1 MLTTRK
7 TVPSDLAV
15 CAAMALEAY
24 ERERAATCVLP
35 AVCTEDIS
43 GPLRWVLE
51 QNLSWLALEDG
62 AAVGFLAFCPPF
74 DGMFG
79 ACRGVFSP
87 VHASAFGGSDPE
99 WTLTALLGAATEE
112 LYAQGVTSVGISR
125 YAHEERTLRGLCLNG
140 YGIRCCDLM
149 RRVEAVE
156 TAPLPYTVRRMRPGE
171 EEAVARLA
179 NALDDHMERAPV
191 LLPKQRVTA
200 QQVAGWDAAVY
211 VACDGGGAFALL
223 LVEEG
228 GETFVDG
235 LPGIR
240 HVGKAYCEPGHRGSG
255 AMPALLAAAQRDL
268 AAQGVARLGVDCE
281 TLNPPAYRF
290 WRRHFQPFT
299 ASAARRL
306 DERLL
311 GAHT

>member
-1 MLTTRK
+1 MLLTRK
-7 TVPSDLAV
+7 TTIEDLAA
-15 CAAMALEAY
+15 CTKMALEAY
-24 ERERAATCVLP
+24 DRERAVNSVLP
-35 AVCTEDIS
+35 EVRAEDIA
-43 GPLRWVLE
+43 GPLAWIL
-51 QNLSWLALEDG
+51 QQGFGWLALEDG
-62 AAVGFLAFCPPF
+62 AAVGFLAFCPPH

-79 ACRGVFSP
+79 DCRGVFSP

-99 WTLTALLGAATEE
+99 RTLTALLGAATEE
-112 LYAQGVTSVGISR
+112 LFAQGVTSVGVSR
-125 YAHEERTLRGLCLNG
+125 YAHEEATLRGLCLNG

-149 RRVEAVE
+149 RKVEAE
-156 TAPLPYTVRRMRPGE
+156 TQAPLPYEVRRMRPGE

-211 VACDGGGAFALL
+211 VACDGDGAFALL

-228 GETFVDG
+228 GETFVDE

-240 HVGKAYCEPGHRGSG
+240 HVGKAYCEPGHRGNG

-268 AAQGVARLGVDCE
+268 AAQGIARLGVDCE

-299 ASAARRL
+299 YSAVRRL
-306 DERLL
+306 DERMLR
-311 GAHT
+311 

>member
-7 TVPSDLAV
+7 TEPSDLPV
-15 CAAMALEAY
+15 CVQMALEAY
-24 ERERAATCVLP
+24 GRERAANPVLP
-35 AVCTEDIS
+35 KVRTEDIS
-43 GPLRWVLE
+43 GPLKWVLE
-51 QNLSWLALEDG
+51 QGLGWLALEGG

-79 ACRGVFSP
+79 DCRGVFSP
-87 VHASAFGGSDPE
+87 VHASSFGGSDPE
-99 WTLTALLGAATEE
+99 RTLTALLGAATEE
-112 LYAQGVTSVGISR
+112 LFAQGVTSVGVSR
-125 YAHEERTLRGLCLNG
+125 YAHEEQTLRGLCLNG

-149 RRVEAVE
+149 RKVEAKTE
-156 TAPLPYTVRRMRPGE
+156 APLPYEVRRMRPGE
-171 EEAVARLA
+171 EEAVAQLA

-211 VACDGGGAFALL
+211 VACDGDGAFALL

-228 GETFVDG
+228 GETFVDE

-268 AAQGVARLGVDCE
+268 AAQGIARLGVDCE
-281 TLNPPAYRF
+281 TLNPPAYRL

-299 ASAARRL
+299 YSAVRRL
-306 DERLL
+306 DERMLR
-311 GAHT
+311 

>member
-7 TVPSDLAV
+7 TEPSDLPV
-15 CAAMALEAY
+15 CAQMALEAY
-24 ERERAATCVLP
+24 ERERAANPVLP
-35 AVCTEDIS
+35 KVRTEDVL
-43 GPLRWVLE
+43 GPLKCGLE
-51 QNLSWLALEDG
+51 QGLGWLALEDG

-79 ACRGVFSP
+79 DCRGVFSP

-99 WTLTALLGAATEE
+99 RTLTALLGAATEE
-112 LYAQGVTSVGISR
+112 LFAQGVTSVGISR
-125 YAHEERTLRGLCLNG
+125 YAHEEQTLHGLCLNG

-149 RRVEAVE
+149 RKVEAE
-156 TAPLPYTVRRMRPGE
+156 TQAPLPYEVRRMRPGE

-200 QQVAGWDAAVY
+200 QQVADWDAAVY
-211 VACDGGGAFALL
+211 VACDGDGAFALL

-228 GETFVDG
+228 GETFVDE

-268 AAQGVARLGVDCE
+268 AAQGIVRLGVDCE

-299 ASAARRL
+299 YSAVRRL
-306 DERLL
+306 DERMLR
-311 GAHT
+311 

>member
-7 TVPSDLAV
+7 TEPSDLPV
-15 CAAMALEAY
+15 CVQMALEAY
-24 ERERAATCVLP
+24 ERERTVNPELP
-35 AVCTEDIS
+35 KVRTEDVL
-43 GPLRWVLE
+43 GPLKWGLE
-51 QNLSWLALEDG
+51 QGLGWLALEDG

-79 ACRGVFSP
+79 DCRGVFSP
-87 VHASAFGGSDPE
+87 VHA
-99 WTLTALLGAATEE
+99 ATEE
-112 LYAQGVTSVGISR
+112 LFAQGVTSVGVSR
-125 YAHEERTLRGLCLNG
+125 YAHEEATLRGLCLNG

-149 RRVEAVE
+149 QRVEPEAE
-156 TAPLPYTVRRMRPGE
+156 APLPYEVRRMRPGE

-211 VACDGGGAFALL
+211 VACDGDGAFALL

-228 GETFVDG
+228 GETFVDE

-268 AAQGVARLGVDCE
+268 AVQGRARLGADCE

-299 ASAARRL
+299 YSAVRRL
-306 DERLL
+306 DERMLR
-311 GAHT
+311 